1 MTATEIA
8 DLIDLVVESSVR
20 GAEWTDIEIQ
30 RFSNL
35 NRALWD
41 LARKN
46 GIEKEVDSILYER
59 AVLEVFKAIDKIS

>member
-8 DLIDLVVESSVR
+8 DLIDLVVESSTR
-20 GAEWTDIEIQ
+20 GAQWTETEIQ

-46 GIEKEVDSILYER
+46 GIDKEVDSILYER
-59 AVLEVFKAIDKIS
+59 SVLAMFEVIDKIS

>member
-8 DLIDLVVESSVR
+8 DLISLLDESSIR
-20 GAEWTDIEIQ
+20 GAEWTDVEIQ
-30 RFSNL
+30 RYSNL

-46 GIEKEVDSILYER
+46 GIKEEVDSILYER
-59 AVLEVFKAIDKIS
+59 AVLKVFETIDKI

>member
-8 DLIDLVVESSVR
+8 DLIDLVVESSVH
-20 GAEWTDIEIQ
+20 GAEWGDTEFQ

-46 GIEKEVDSILYER
+46 GIEKEVDSIIYER
-59 AVLEVFKAIDKIS
+59 AVLKVIKSLDE

>member
-20 GAEWTDIEIQ
+20 GAEWTDTEIQ

-35 NRALWD
+35 NRALWN
-41 LARKN
+41 LARERNIK
-46 GIEKEVDSILYER
+46 EEVDNILQER
-59 AVLEVFKAIDKIS
+59 SMLTMLKAIDKIS

>member
-20 GAEWTDIEIQ
+20 GANWTDIEIQ

-35 NRALWD
+35 NRALWN

-46 GIEKEVDSILYER
+46 GIDKEVDSILYER
-59 AVLEVFKAIDKIS
+59 AVLEAFETIDKI

>member
-8 DLIDLVVESSVR
+8 DLIDLVVETSVH
-20 GAEWTDIEIQ
+20 GAKWTDTEIQ

-46 GIEKEVDSILYER
+46 DIKKEVDFILYER
-59 AVLEVFKAIDKIS
+59 AVLKAFETIDKIS

>member
-59 AVLEVFKAIDKIS
+59 AVLEAFETIDKI